1 MSHLF
6 LCRGGTHFK
15 FSHGFGNLLTSQLKA
30 TCEGEDVDHRICIN
44 KYKGNTIVWPD
55 LSADDYIN
63 YPITTSIEHLCSYV
77 FTMLYKKIFN
87 SLKQVEYIENSTS
100 TCIDGNDN
108 NERGSDNGGAIHH
121 YKNLVDCFCDSLPG
135 YNGSHLAELKMF
147 IIPNVYLASFVS
159 ERFRLLSSSLP
170 EEATDA
176 REDYTEMAFLMFY
189 FFCKLDNLYQD
200 GSYCKLFKTKW
211 DEFLVNESTIFLK
224 RGFNILQKKPA
235 IQWLSDKF
243 A

>member
-6 LCRGGTHFK
+6 VCRGGTHFK

-87 SLKQVEYIENSTS
+87 SLKQVEYIEIAPVPVLTVVTIMREALIMGVLS
-100 TCIDGNDN
+100 
-108 NERGSDNGGAIHH
+108 
-121 YKNLVDCFCDSLPG
+121 
-135 YNGSHLAELKMF
+135 
-147 IIPNVYLASFVS
+147 III
-159 ERFRLLSSSLP
+159 
-170 EEATDA
+170 
-176 REDYTEMAFLMFY
+176 
-189 FFCKLDNLYQD
+189 K
-200 GSYCKLFKTKW
+200 
-211 DEFLVNESTIFLK
+211 I
-224 RGFNILQKKPA
+224 
-235 IQWLSDKF
+235 
-243 A
+243 